1 MQHNLELLKAD
12 ILSEL
17 DKLALI
23 NKELEQ
29 ALGKLNVDDRQIPLY
44 DRAAIGYFLHNFY
57 NGCENIF
64 RSIARFFENDLT
76 PDTWHAD
83 LLKRMTLS
91 IQGFR
96 PAVIDEE
103 LYHILNEFRG
113 FRHIFRHSYAF
124 ELNWERERIVAEKMT
139 RAVDM
144 VTRQVKNFLAQLD
157 QLQPQTTEE

>member
-91 IQGFR
+91 IPGFR
-96 PAVIDEE
+96 PEVIDEE
-103 LYHILNEFRG
+103 LYLILNEFRG

-124 ELNWERERIVAEKMT
+124 ELNWERERIVTGKMGKAT
-139 RAVDM
+139 FT

-157 QLQPQTTEE
+157 QLQQETSEE